1 MIIGSL
7 WFFDTLLAF
16 VSSLILFYVLSFYI
30 RSNRLLSSRFTMA
43 LLLFSALLLIQNVAA
58 IGVYMLLSQKYAAD
72 VALPLTF
79 LQTIETFGIGTL
91 AWLVRQ

>member
-1 MIIGSL
+1 MVIGSL
-7 WFFDTLLAF
+7 WFFDTILAIA
-16 VSSLILFYVLSFYI
+16 SSLILFYVLSFYI
-30 RSNRLLSSRFTMA
+30 KSNRLLSSRFTRA
-43 LLLFSALLLIQNVAA
+43 LLIFSALLLIQNVAA
-58 IGVYMLLSQKYAAD
+58 VGVYMLLSQKYEAD